1 MNLLKKNLLAIVL
14 LAFSNFSFAQ
24 SNPKPFVIPSLQK
37 WEGGIGNFTFNKNG
51 AIRFTAKNQHTKK
64 VASILL
70 TDFKEMGVR
79 TLKTATG
86 DAQKGEVVFKILPR
100 YDSHLKEE
108 GYYFDVTDV
117 ITISANT
124 YRGLFWGSR
133 TLLQLLEQNKQGNIV
148 KGKATDFPKYEVRG
162 FMLDDGRKFFSLD
175 FLKRYVKLLA
185 YYKMGDFQIHLNDNG
200 FHKYFNNNWDSTYS
214 GFRLESE
221 TYPNLATKGEF
232 YTKTEFRNFQLMA
245 QDYGVTIIPEI
256 DVPAHSL
263 AFVHAIP
270 EIKSKKYGDDHL
282 DINNPKTYEVVENV
296 FKEYLSGPNPVFVGK
311 EVHIGTDEYDKTEAE
326 SFRKFTDHFIKYVQ
340 SFGKDVRAWG
350 ALTHAQGKTPV
361 TVNGV
366 TLNMW
371 YNGYADPITMKKLGY
386 KMISTPDDFLYI
398 VPAAGYYYDYLNL
411 PYLYKSWS
419 PVNIG
424 KYKMEDNNPLLRGG
438 MFAVWNDI
446 VGNGITAM
454 DVHNR
459 VFPALKVLSEKMW
472 SGVTDTMQYKMFA
485 QNAKKIAEGPGLNMG
500 GRINKNDSSK
510 ISLNAKTKAFV
521 NNSDKSITPLIFKNV
536 TADQNNNLVFST
548 PNSFI
553 KTPIEHL
560 GFNYR
565 IQFDIHP
572 SVQKTN
578 QILFNDP
585 NWQSSLQLLP
595 NGKLVYFRENYTDSF
610 DVKIPFNEWTTL
622 AFSGDKNSVSLY
634 VNNRFQQKL
643 SGYKVHSSDKVSYNR
658 VQTLFFPLHQIGSEA
673 NGFKGMMRSITINTW
688 QNKN

>member
-1 MNLLKKNLLAIVL
+1 MKILKSVLFTISFCMGSLLVLA
-14 LAFSNFSFAQ
+14 Q
-24 SNPKPFVIPSLQK
+24 TNPKPFVIPSLQK
-37 WEGGIGNFTFNKNG
+37 WEGATGHFALNSKGK
-51 AIRFTAKNQHTKK
+51 IRYKK
-64 VASILL
+64 SEKSVQKLSSILL
-70 TDFKEMGVR
+70 NDFKEIGINGMKAASG
-79 TLKTATG
+79 K
-86 DAQKGEVVFKILPR
+86 AQKGDIVLQLLPQ
-100 YDSHLKEE
+100 YDNSLKDE
-108 GYYFDVTDV
+108 GYNFNIADV

-124 YRGLFWGSR
+124 YRGLFWGTR
-133 TLLQLLEQNKQGNIV
+133 TLLQLLEQSPEGKIV

-162 FMLDDGRKFFSLD
+162 FMLDDGRKYFTME

-185 YYKMGDFQIHLNDNG
+185 YYKISDFQIHLNDNG

-214 GFRLESE
+214 GFRLESS

-232 YTKTEFRNFQLMA
+232 YTKKEFRDFQLMA
-245 QDYGVTIIPEI
+245 LDYGVTIIPEI

-263 AFVHAIP
+263 AFSHAIP

-361 TVNGV
+361 KVDGV

-371 YNGYADPITMKKLGY
+371 YNGYADPEAMKKLGY

-424 KYKMEDNNPLLRGG
+424 KYKMDDKNPLLRGG

-454 DVHNR
+454 DVHDR
-459 VFPALKVLSEKMW
+459 VFPALQVLSEKMW
-472 SGVTDTMQYKMFA
+472 SSVTDTLDYKGFEN
-485 QNAKKIAEGPGLNMG
+485 NAKKIGEGPGLNMSG
-500 GRINKNDSSK
+500 QISK
-510 ISLNAKTKAFV
+510 QQTEKLFLDVTSKSFSNANHQNTKV
-521 NNSDKSITPLIFKNV
+521 LVFKNIKV
-536 TADQNNNLVFST
+536 DADKNLDFSQM
-548 PNSFI
+548 NSQI
-553 KTPIEHL
+553 NTPIEHL
-560 GFNYR
+560 GFNYDV
-565 IQFDIHP
+565 QFDIYP
-572 SVQKTN
+572 VAQKGKIVLFKDSVWNTSVQ
-578 QILFNDP
+578 LNDKV
-585 NWQSSLQLLP
+585 QF
-595 NGKLVYFRENYTDSF
+595 VYYRDNFVDSF
-610 DVKIPFNEWTTL
+610 NAKIIFNQWSTIQ
-622 AFSGDKNSVSLY
+622 FKGDKKAVSLFI
-634 VNNRFQQKL
+634 NLQWAQTLK
-643 SGYKVHSSDKVSYNR
+643 GYK
-658 VQTLFFPLHQIGSEA
+658 
-673 NGFKGMMRSITINTW
+673 
-688 QNKN
+688 